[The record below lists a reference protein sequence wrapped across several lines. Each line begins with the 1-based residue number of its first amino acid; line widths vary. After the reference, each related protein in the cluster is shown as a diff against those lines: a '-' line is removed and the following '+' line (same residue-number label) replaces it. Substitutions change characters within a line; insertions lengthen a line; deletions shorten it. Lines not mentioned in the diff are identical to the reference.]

1 MTPEQLARKA
11 RFGPN
16 HNDALNELA
25 ARLQRAEEALRLAYP
40 YVKELAQQ
48 TAPDQ
53 VRHIIEDDVA
63 KIGKTLAYF
72 SEAPTA
78 DPAANAPPAS
88 ELHPKVLE
96 WTRKHHPE
104 RLRPEDREAPTADRE
119 EP

>member
-1 MTPEQLARKA
+1 MSRE
-11 RFGPN
+11 
-16 HNDALNELA
+16 HDLNTMLDIAE
-25 ARLQRAEEALRLAYP
+25 ARLQRAGELLREAVGWMEGVEPKPAAPFLA
-40 YVKELAQQ
+40 EC
-48 TAPDQ
+48 
-53 VRHIIEDDVA
+53 R
-63 KIGKTLAYF
+63 AYF

-119 EP
+119 EA